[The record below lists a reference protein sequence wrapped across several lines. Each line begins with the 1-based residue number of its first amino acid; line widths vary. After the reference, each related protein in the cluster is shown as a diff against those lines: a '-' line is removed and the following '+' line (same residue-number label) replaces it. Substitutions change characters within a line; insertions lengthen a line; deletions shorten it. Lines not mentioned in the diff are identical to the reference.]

1 MIVIM
6 AAEAIAMVAGVSLS
20 HWGDGL
26 NFDHPDG
33 IVGGA
38 FGWLHFGKV
47 PVLIIAVIFL
57 MTFALAGFI
66 SQFAV
71 RSVLGFYMPVP
82 VAIPL
87 AAVVAVLGVRVLGGT
102 IRKFV
107 PQDESN
113 AVSDAS
119 LV

>member
-1 MIVIM
+1 MIVVMI
-6 AAEAIAMVAGVSLS
+6 AEAIAMVAGVSLS

-26 NFDHPDG
+26 HIDHPDG

-47 PVLIIAVIFL
+47 PVLIIFVIFL
-57 MTFALAGFI
+57 MSFALGGFI

-71 RSVLGFYMPVP
+71 RSVLGFYMPVA
-82 VAIPL
+82 VAVPL
-87 AAVVAVLGVRVLGGT
+87 AVVVAVFGVRVLGGA

-107 PQDESN
+107 PRSEE
-113 AVSDAS
+113 
-119 LV
+119 